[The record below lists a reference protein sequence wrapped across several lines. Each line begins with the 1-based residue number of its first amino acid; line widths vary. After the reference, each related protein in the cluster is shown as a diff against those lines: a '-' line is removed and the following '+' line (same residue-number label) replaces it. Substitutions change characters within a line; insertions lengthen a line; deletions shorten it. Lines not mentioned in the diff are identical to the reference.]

1 MSKEELNSLK
11 EEIFLTIR
19 QLEDKVFEN
28 INVKTAQLSD
38 DFDKFKEKLE
48 IIISNNKS
56 MVESVVSEK
65 IKAEKLTAL
74 ESFKNRAEGVL
85 LSHELKINEHNKN
98 ITYMKNKYD
107 KAIEDNLLVP
117 GLIGPKCQFN
127 NIKEYINSNNSEI
140 ARLKYEKDQL
150 KSESKDYKSR
160 LDGLLKQMINIVDN
174 SVENLKKYINE
185 KISETK
191 IEYNKKIE
199 EYDERAKDLR
209 LEIREI
215 KNDIEIQVNDL
226 KLETQKMD
234 IFSEQNKK
242 LEESIIKINNQIEKT
257 NYEINKLFEKNKNIE
272 KKYSEF
278 KNELSRIKVMTEI
291 KNKTRNKTNIIKT
304 KEPMAT
310 YTVERKK
317 RENNLNDSYKDKIYS
332 EKRNLSAKKKKYFD
346 TNDQNYG
353 FNINIENKE
362 EIKNSNN
369 VNKIKNLSK
378 SVLNRKPNLKAN
390 IPINNKEIKDKYNH
404 TNDDDFEEK
413 EEEKINSTIS
423 EESIPLDKENNNILN
438 LKEYQKVKR
447 DSTKFISRNEDIIN
461 VNPNFKEYLTN
472 TKDNATNTIN
482 YIEKKPELYQRRI
495 SEIKFDVKTNS
506 LRKITY
512 NITRDQMFFPK
523 IHRHS
528 QSNSIDFAENFIIEN
543 NPKVQIT
550 NNNIDDDN
558 TISSESIH
566 NENKKTINK
575 EIINNENNKEYIN
588 NKNERRSTINSQNE
602 IEKEK
607 IQNNILSR
615 MESIKSLNEN
625 IEQNNNI
632 PSYRSSN
639 KNFIDKNNPLKND
652 KSPKHFEVDKYLLN
666 NIKKGKKILN
676 LSKFNDKYSN
686 VNNINSNINYLYT
699 NYHNNNISPLHNS
712 QNRYNKGINLVGL
725 NDEYTNRINSM
736 DGLTDIHLSGQKGIN
751 LKLERLGKPSANT
764 KNQIKKKIKLQG
776 ISNEAPLKI
785 SAAFGR
791 TAYTFIDKNNE
802 KKIYSIQMIKKK
814 PENEKL
820 DIFFGAKG

>member
-160 LDGLLKQMINIVDN
+160 FDGLLKQMINIVDN

-191 IEYNKKIE
+191 IEYDKKIE
-199 EYDERAKDLR
+199 ESDERAKDLR

-310 YTVERKK
+310 YTVERLK

-346 TNDQNYG
+346 TNEQKYG

-362 EIKNSNN
+362 EMKNS
-369 VNKIKNLSK
+369 NKIKNLSK

-438 LKEYQKVKR
+438 LKEHQKVKR

-461 VNPNFKEYLTN
+461 VNPNFKEYLKN

-588 NKNERRSTINSQNE
+588 NKNERRKSTINSQNE

-652 KSPKHFEVDKYLLN
+652 KSPRHFEVDKYLLN

-676 LSKFNDKYSN
+676 LSKFSDKYSN

-725 NDEYTNRINSM
+725 NDEYTNRINSI
-736 DGLTDIHLSGQKGIN
+736 DGLTDIHLSGQKGYN

>member
-160 LDGLLKQMINIVDN
+160 FDGLLKQMINIVDN

-191 IEYNKKIE
+191 IEYDKKIE
-199 EYDERAKDLR
+199 ESDERAKDLR

-346 TNDQNYG
+346 TNEQKYG

-362 EIKNSNN
+362 EMKNS
-369 VNKIKNLSK
+369 NKIKNLSK
-378 SVLNRKPNLKAN
+378 SVLNRKPNLKTN

-423 EESIPLDKENNNILN
+423 EESIPLDKEKNNILN
-438 LKEYQKVKR
+438 LEEYQKVKR

-588 NKNERRSTINSQNE
+588 NKNERRRSTINSQNE

-652 KSPKHFEVDKYLLN
+652 KSPRHFEVDKYLLN

-736 DGLTDIHLSGQKGIN
+736 DGLADIHLSGQKGNN

-764 KNQIKKKIKLQG
+764 KNQIKKKFKLQG